1 MKINFF
7 VALQEGPWG
16 GGNQFLKA
24 LRKQFTKLN
33 LFEKNIE
40 LADII
45 LFNSHHQARKITNLR
60 KKYKNKIFVHRVDG
74 PMSLYTAKEDK
85 RDLKVKYL
93 NKYIADGTIFQSKW
107 SKNENEKLGFKGTDF
122 LEIILNASDPSI
134 FFSNKEINSKGKNK
148 KTSIICTSWSSNL
161 KKGFETYEFLDRKL
175 NFDKFEM
182 TFVGN
187 SDLKFKNIKQTK
199 PLNSVELANELR
211 KHDIFLT
218 ASQKDPCSNALTEAL
233 SCGLP
238 SIALNDGGHPEIL
251 KKGGLL
257 FNNTDDVIEKIEN
270 TAKNLYKL
278 KENIDVSSIEYTAKQ
293 YINFLEKLSKAVHLG
308 DHKLKRLNLF
318 NHIKLMI
325 NL

>member
-1 MKINFF
+1 MKIHFF
-7 VALQEGPWG
+7 VEFHKGPWG

-24 LRKQFTKLN
+24 LKKHFIKLN
-33 LFEKNIE
+33 LFENNIE

-45 LFNSHHQARKITNLR
+45 LFNSHHLARKLINLK

-74 PMSLYTAKEDK
+74 PMSLYTAKKDK
-85 RDLKVKYL
+85 RDLQVKYL

-107 SKNENEKLGFKGTDF
+107 SKKENEKLGFKGTDF
-122 LEIILNASDPSI
+122 FEIILNASDPSI
-134 FFSNKEINSKGKNK
+134 FFCNKEKNNKRKNK

-161 KKGFETYEFLDRKL
+161 KKGFEIYEFLDRKL

-187 SDLKFKNIKQTK
+187 SDIKFKNIKQKK

-218 ASQKDPCSNALTEAL
+218 GSQKDPCSNALTEAL

-238 SIALNDGGHPEIL
+238 SIALNDGGHPEII
-251 KKGGLL
+251 KEGGLL
-257 FNNTDDVIEKIEN
+257 FNNTDDILEIIE
-270 TAKNLYKL
+270 TMVLNLHKF
-278 KENIDVSSIEYTAKQ
+278 KENINFSNIEYTAKQ
-293 YINFLEKLSKAVHLG
+293 YMNFFEKLSKSVYLG
-308 DHKLKRLNLF
+308 DHKLKQLNLI
-318 NHIKLMI
+318 NQIKLMI